1 MSELTTDHYRMLLG
15 LDESWSVDS
24 VDFEPDQKRVV
35 IQISF
40 YGPICVARIV
50 QLKARRLILLLS
62 VSGVT
67 WIRCSSRLRSMTES
81 PAANAPIAV

>member
-15 LDESWSVDS
+15 LDESWFVDS

-40 YGPICVARIV
+40 AGSTCVVLTV
-50 QLKARRLILLLS
+50 QRKVLRPTWLLS
-62 VSGVT
+62 ENGGIWT
-67 WIRCSSRLRSMTES
+67 PCNSRLRFTPEFPEASVS
-81 PAANAPIAV
+81 IAV